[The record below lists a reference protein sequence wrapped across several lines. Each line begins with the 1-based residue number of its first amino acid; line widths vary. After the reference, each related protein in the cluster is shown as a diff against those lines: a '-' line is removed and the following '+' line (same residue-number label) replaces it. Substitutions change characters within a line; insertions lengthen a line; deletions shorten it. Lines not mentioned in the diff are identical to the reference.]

1 MAENVQI
8 RDPVHGMIEL
18 NDGEKAIIRH
28 EAFQRLRNIRQL
40 ALTSKIYPGATHTRF
55 EHSLGVMHLAG
66 RVMDSLYK
74 RPLVKNQFTEKEYTR
89 MRQLVRLA
97 GLLHDLGH
105 APFSH
110 GSEELFPPGLKHENY
125 TVAIISR
132 YFTPIIR

>member
-1 MAENVQI
+1 
-8 RDPVHGMIEL
+8 
-18 NDGEKAIIRH
+18 
-28 EAFQRLRNIRQL
+28 
-40 ALTSKIYPGATHTRF
+40 
-55 EHSLGVMHLAG
+55 MHLAG
-66 RVMDSLYK
+66 RVMYSLYK

-110 GSEELFPPGLKHENY
+110 GSEELFPPGLKHEHY

-132 YFTPIIR
+132 YFAPIIRKYFPDVKVEAAAWCNDQLAQIQ